1 MAFSKA
7 NTFPEVP
14 FSQSLWS
21 KATCHPARIIILTH
35 LLENGLSSFN
45 EIRKKIPLATTTV
58 SQHFRSLMQKGLI
71 EAEVKFPYTYYK
83 LNRKYCFELAL
94 IITELS
100 YDFIKPGQSI

>member
-21 KATCHPARIIILTH
+21 KATAHPARIIILTH

-58 SQHFRSLMQKGLI
+58 SQHFRSLMEKGLI
-71 EAEVKFPYTYYK
+71 EAEVKGPYTYYK
-83 LNRKYCFELAL
+83 LNRKNCYDLAM
-94 IITELS
+94 IISLLND
-100 YDFIKPGQSI
+100 DFIKPEKSN